1 MIIVL
6 EQSNNY
12 MKSIQEELDKMD
24 WRGVLADVAAN
35 REYNNELMIEAEH
48 DPDVE
53 RMYEEMER
61 QVLGSKIPGNAKNNN
76 IVINSNIPR
85 VVDVS

>member
-1 MIIVL
+1 MIVVL
-6 EQSNNY
+6 EQSNKY
-12 MKSIQEELDKMD
+12 MKGVQDELQRMD

-35 REYNNELMIEAEH
+35 RYNNDFMLEAEK

-61 QVLGSKIPGNAKNNN
+61 EVLGHVPQNVEVNLPPVAKVSE
-76 IVINSNIPR
+76 IVTPSLM
-85 VVDVS
+85 